1 MRSYRTIL
9 ANKLKDAGYNQ
20 RQIASAMGWGNQATV
35 SLRLSGK
42 RDWGEGE
49 LRKMCELAGISVA
62 WLAANSD
69 DLILTEH
76 KSSITITSLAEKM
89 TEEQRQNLIRLME
102 SMGN

>member
-1 MRSYRTIL
+1 
-9 ANKLKDAGYNQ
+9 
-20 RQIASAMGWGNQATV
+20 
-35 SLRLSGK
+35 
-42 RDWGEGE
+42 
-49 LRKMCELAGISVA
+49 MCELAGISVA